1 METQDFTHHISKKYN
16 TELETV
22 RALVQQMGQLVS
34 KQFDKSIKSIIT
46 KDEELAKKVI
56 KKDLGVNAL
65 EVQID
70 ELCTQI
76 IATRQPTATDLRLI
90 IAVIKSIT
98 DLERIGD
105 GAANIAKLAI
115 KLADSKSVS
124 PFYDGLKKLAEI
136 ASKNLINTVE
146 NLKSLDDVKALENA
160 KADELV
166 NTEFD
171 RFNINLRQTMFE
183 SPEAINELILLNWVS
198 RAIERIG
205 DHSKNICEYIIYL
218 VKGKDIRHLDLKTV
232 EEEYF
237 DET

>member
-16 TELETV
+16 SELETV

-46 KDEELAKKVI
+46 KDEKLAKKVI

-105 GAANIAKLAI
+105 GAANIAKLAT
-115 KLADSKSVS
+115 KLADSESVS
-124 PFYDGLKKLAEI
+124 PFYESLKKLAEI
-136 ASKNLINTVE
+136 ASKNLINTVD
-146 NLKSLDDVKALENA
+146 NLKSLDDVKALQNA

-171 RFNINLRQTMFE
+171 SFNIKLRQAMFE
-183 SPEAINELILLNWVS
+183 SPEAINELILLNWIS

-237 DET
+237 DEQ